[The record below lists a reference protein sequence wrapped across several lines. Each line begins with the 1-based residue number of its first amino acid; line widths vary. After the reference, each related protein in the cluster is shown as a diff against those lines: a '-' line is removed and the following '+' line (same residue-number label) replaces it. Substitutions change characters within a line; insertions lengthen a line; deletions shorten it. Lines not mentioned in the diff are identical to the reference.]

1 MVSMTSKGERAGIHI
16 MSTYPE
22 YIRPEKAVLTAWL
35 NDQQIFSQEMTL
47 TFEGEG
53 KYNGDWLATIK
64 DDYFDITMKNGD
76 RLTVQLTVTDSL
88 GRTQQFD
95 DAVAVQN
102 GTVERTPTA
111 VPAMPA
117 D

>member
-1 MVSMTSKGERAGIHI
+1 
-16 MSTYPE
+16 
-22 YIRPEKAVLTAWL
+22 
-35 NDQQIFSQEMTL
+35 MTL

-53 KYNGDWLATIK
+53 KDNGDWLATIK
-64 DDYFDITMKNGD
+64 DNYFDITMKNGD
-76 RLTVQLTVTDSL
+76 RLTVRLTVTDSL

-102 GTVERTPTA
+102 GNVEPA
-111 VPAMPA
+111 PAAAPAMPA